1 MLRPSKALAACAVLC
16 ALATMPRFALADGMQ
31 SDSMHG
37 DAMHGD
43 AMHGTAIDC
52 NDAHAAMLKLMN
64 PPPAAAFTGSPS
76 LGTDVNFASAMS
88 LLEKQAQAV
97 AKIELQCGK
106 DSKAK
111 AAAQKVLD
119 EGNAMQ
125 QEFDSMKH
133 TP

>member
-1 MLRPSKALAACAVLC
+1 MLRHVKALAACA
-16 ALATMPRFALADGMQ
+16 ALAAVPQFALADAMQ
-31 SDSMHG
+31 G
-37 DAMHGD
+37 DAMHGG
-43 AMHGTAIDC
+43 AMHGATIDC

-64 PPPAAAFTGSPS
+64 PPPSAAFAGSAS
-76 LGTDVNFASAMS
+76 VGTDANFASAMS

-111 AAAQKVLD
+111 VAAQKVLD

>member
-1 MLRPSKALAACAVLC
+1 MLRPSKTFAACAALC

-31 SDSMHG
+31 SD
-37 DAMHGD
+37 AMHGD
-43 AMHGTAIDC
+43 SMHATTIDC
-52 NDAHAAMLKLMN
+52 NDAHSAMLKLMN
-64 PPPAAAFTGSPS
+64 PAPAGAFTGSPS
-76 LGTDVNFASAMS
+76 IGTDANFASAMS